1 VNPSIS
7 PLSAA
12 ACRRQAARQA
22 VTLAGS
28 AYGLARSR
36 SIIVSDLSTEGAQID
51 GRDLP
56 PPGEDLVMVLG
67 SHDAFATVVWRT
79 DDKCGIHFDEAV
91 SDDDIVEMKKEA
103 SWTEVAG
110 WWR

>member
-12 ACRRQAARQA
+12 SCRRQAARQA

-36 SIIVSDLSTEGAQID
+36 SIIVSDLSTDGAQID

-56 PPGEDLVMVLG
+56 PPGEDMVMVVG

-79 DDKCGIHFDEAV
+79 DDKCGIRFDEAV

-103 SWTEVAG
+103 AWTEVAG